1 MALYWTLLYFLASR
15 ILVQDTRRFD
25 AYVTIGVNVLFER
38 KKCVIFAGALWAES
52 VKTLNDVL
60 RIASSLGQYE
70 FIEGVI
76 TDKELGGCLEVW
88 P

>member
-1 MALYWTLLYFLASR
+1 MPTSH
-15 ILVQDTRRFD
+15 
-25 AYVTIGVNVLFER
+25 FER
-38 KKCVIFAGALWAES
+38 LAVFEPAQSQLGLAPILSGKKCVIFAGALWAES